1 MTGPC
6 YFSLEIK
13 SEIFPAVQWPPRPI
27 WQCEVRLTCELSE
40 LKLFIRAAAGNVKLG
55 RSDVVC
61 RKVQ

>member
-13 SEIFPAVQWPPRPI
+13 SEIFPAVQWPPRPV
-27 WQCEVRLTCELSE
+27 WQCEVRLICELSE
-40 LKLFIRAAAGNVKLG
+40 LKLFISAAAGNVKSG
-55 RSDVVC
+55 RSEVEG

>member
-6 YFSLEIK
+6 YFSLETK
-13 SEIFPAVQWPPRPI
+13 SEIFPAVQWPPRPV

-40 LKLFIRAAAGNVKLG
+40 LKLFIQAGAGNVKLG
-55 RSDVVC
+55 PADLVW